1 MQVQPI
7 NNQYNQNFGYSARK
21 PFVLSKETISAIES
35 STGLTYAEMTD
46 LPISETINLMK
57 KRGKIKEPSKL
68 KIWLSNKYK
77 EFGEKFGLLEKHY
90 NFYTED

>member
-1 MQVQPI
+1 MLVQPV
-7 NNQYNQNFGYSARK
+7 NSNYNQAFCMKYK
-21 PFVLSKETISAIES
+21 LSKDTVKAIES
-35 STGLTYAEMTD
+35 TTGLSYKEMTE
-46 LPISETINLMK
+46 LPFDKCTQLMK
-57 KRGKIKEPSKL
+57 ERGKLKEPSKL

>member
-1 MQVQPI
+1 MLVQPV
-7 NNQYNQNFGYSARK
+7 NNNYNQNFGHNARK
-21 PFVLSKETISAIES
+21 TFELSKETISAIES
-35 STGLTYAEMTD
+35 STGLTYAKMTD
-46 LPISETINLMK
+46 LPIFESANLMK